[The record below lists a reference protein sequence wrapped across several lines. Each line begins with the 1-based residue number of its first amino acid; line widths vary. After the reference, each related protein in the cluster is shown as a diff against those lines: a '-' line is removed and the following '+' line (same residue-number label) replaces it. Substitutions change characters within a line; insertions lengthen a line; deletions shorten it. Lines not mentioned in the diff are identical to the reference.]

1 VRSFDG
7 EHCMSIPGF
16 TAKTAVEDSEKAE
29 PKGAARSKYWICL
42 GELGSGEIG
51 LGDAIPRATWS

>member
-1 VRSFDG
+1 
-7 EHCMSIPGF
+7 MSIPGF